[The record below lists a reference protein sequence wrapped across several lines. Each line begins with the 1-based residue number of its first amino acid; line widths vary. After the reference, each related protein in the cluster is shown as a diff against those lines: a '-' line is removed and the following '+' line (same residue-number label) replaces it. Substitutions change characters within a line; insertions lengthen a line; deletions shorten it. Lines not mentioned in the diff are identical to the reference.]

1 MSRRGGLPLALSM
14 RHNAHYV
21 EELSARTG
29 AAIGRMIAIERL
41 EPNPD
46 QPRKDH
52 GDIAGLAVSVRE
64 KGVLEPLLVRYIP
77 ETDFYRIIAGERRF
91 RAARAAG
98 LRELPCIEKDAD
110 EGETLEL
117 ALIENLQR
125 KDLTPFEEAEGMAAL
140 AERFGYT
147 HDQLSQ
153 KVGRARS
160 SVTEVLGLRNIP
172 DAIKAQCIEAGV
184 LSKSMLLQVARQPN
198 EAKMRELAERFAL
211 RLINRDQAREERQ
224 PKHKPKSFLFRFVP
238 PTKEFRLQVLFRK
251 ASVPREEVVKA
262 LRKVIKA
269 LESRA

>member
-29 AAIGRMIAIERL
+29 AAIGRMIAIEKL

-52 GDIAGLAVSVRE
+52 GDLEGLMESVRD

-98 LRELPCIEKDAD
+98 LREVPCIEKDAD

-125 KDLTPFEEAEGMAAL
+125 KDLTPFEEADGLAAL
-140 AERFGYT
+140 AEHFDYT
-147 HDQLSQ
+147 HDQLSR
-153 KVGRARS
+153 KVGRSRS
-160 SVTEVLGLRNIP
+160 TVTEVLGLRNIP
-172 DAIKAQCIEAGV
+172 DAIKAQCIEAGI

-198 EAKMRELAERFAL
+198 EAKMHDLAERFAL
-211 RLINRDQAREERQ
+211 RLVNRDQAREERQ
-224 PKHKPKSFLFRFVP
+224 PKRKPKNFLFRFVP
-238 PTKEFRLQVLFRK
+238 PTKEFRLQMRFRK
-251 ASVPREEVVKA
+251 ATVPREEVVKA
-262 LRKVIKA
+262 LRKVLKA
-269 LESRA
+269 LDSRV